1 MKIISK
7 ETART
12 INGGALYRCIWCG
25 YTSNSYWRTY
35 ANALAC
41 VTRCMESSKQHCI
54 NFTQYIK
61 QKKREGL
68 QQQLRTIPKENIKML
83 KENPE

>member
-1 MKIISK
+1 
-7 ETART
+7 
-12 INGGALYRCIWCG
+12 
-25 YTSNSYWRTY
+25 
-35 ANALAC
+35 
-41 VTRCMESSKQHCI
+41 MESSKQHCI

>member
-41 VTRCMESSKQHCI
+41 VTRRFGGSVWRVVSSI
-54 NFTQYIK
+54 V
-61 QKKREGL
+61 
-68 QQQLRTIPKENIKML
+68 
-83 KENPE
+83 